1 MNVRSNRTI
10 VFELDRNG
18 GLKMDKKVKARSL
31 SSMKELK
38 PKVDFHPDNPHLAKY
53 QRIKKNNIFDVNNI
67 VRFNKTNKS

>member
-1 MNVRSNRTI
+1 
-10 VFELDRNG
+10 
-18 GLKMDKKVKARSL
+18 MDKKVKARSL